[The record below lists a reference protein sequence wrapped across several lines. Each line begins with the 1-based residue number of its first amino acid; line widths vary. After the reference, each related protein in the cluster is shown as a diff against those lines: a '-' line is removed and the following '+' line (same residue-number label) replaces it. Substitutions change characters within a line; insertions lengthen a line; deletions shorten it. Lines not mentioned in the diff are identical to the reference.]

1 MRAWGKYI
9 GSAVLTGSL
18 LTGGL
23 ALVGGPQKTAQA
35 QGLQR
40 QREHHP
46 EIRKAINALRVAR
59 HHLKE
64 AAHDFGGHRA
74 QALEDTD
81 RALKQLELCLK
92 FAKNKQ

>member
-1 MRAWGKYI
+1 MRSWGKYI
-9 GSAVLTGSL
+9 GAAVLTGSL

-23 ALVGGPQKTAQA
+23 ALVGGPQEAAQA
-35 QGLQR
+35 QGLQP

-46 EIRKAINALRVAR
+46 EIRRAINALRVAR
-59 HHLKE
+59 KHLKE
-64 AAHDFGGHRA
+64 ASHDFGGHRA
-74 QALEDTD
+74 QALEDTN

>member
-23 ALVGGPQKTAQA
+23 ALVGGPQETAQA
-35 QGLQR
+35 QGLRR

-46 EIRKAINALRVAR
+46 EILKAITALRVAR
-59 HHLKE
+59 KHLEE

-74 QALEDTD
+74 QALEDTN
-81 RALKQLELCLK
+81 RALKQLEQCLR
-92 FAKNKQ
+92 FAKNQH

>member
-1 MRAWGKYI
+1 MRSWGKYI
-9 GSAVLTGSL
+9 GAAVLTGSL

-23 ALVGGPQKTAQA
+23 ALVGGPQETAQA

-46 EIRKAINALRVAR
+46 EIRKAIQALQMAR
-59 HHLKE
+59 KHLKE

-74 QALEDTD
+74 QALEDTN
-81 RALKQLELCLK
+81 RALKQLKLCLE
-92 FAKNKQ
+92 FDKNKP